1 MHVSAASTQIAD
13 WQLDGA
19 PLDRLFTDHASGK
32 DAHRPQLEA
41 LFSFVRAGDTVLVHS
56 VDRMARNL
64 DDLRAIVRVL
74 TAKGARV
81 EFVKNS

>member
-1 MHVSAASTQIAD
+1 
-13 WQLDGA
+13 
-19 PLDRLFTDHASGK
+19 
-32 DAHRPQLEA
+32 
-41 LFSFVRAGDTVLVHS
+41 VHS